1 MFSLRPATSNDAAII
16 RRIIF
21 QVHINPM
28 DLNWQRFILAVDE
41 QDRVIGCGQVKPHKD
56 GSLELASIAVVPAW
70 RGRGVASR
78 IIENLLSKY
87 PGRLYLTC
95 GTSLEPFYERFGFK
109 TIGIPEM
116 PLHFQRMA
124 RIING
129 FQRRFNLPEG
139 LSVMQI
145 N

>member
-21 QVHINPM
+21 QVHINPS

-41 QDRVIGCGQVKPHKD
+41 QDQVIGCGQVKPHKD
-56 GSLELASIAVVPAW
+56 GSMELASIAVVPAW
-70 RGRGVASR
+70 RGRGVASQ
-78 IIENLLSKY
+78 IIENLLLNN

-95 GTSLEPFYERFGFK
+95 RSSLEPFYELFGFK
-109 TIGIPEM
+109 KIGMSEM
-116 PLHFQRMA
+116 PHHFQRMA
-124 RIING
+124 RMINR
-129 FQRRFNLPEG
+129 FQRLFNLPEG

>member
-21 QVHINPM
+21 QVHINPS

-41 QDRVIGCGQVKPHKD
+41 QDQVIGCGQVKPHKD
-56 GSLELASIAVVPAW
+56 GSMELASIAVVPAW
-70 RGRGVASR
+70 RGRGVASQ
-78 IIENLLSKY
+78 IIENLLLNN

-95 GTSLEPFYERFGFK
+95 RSSLEPFYERFGFK
-109 TIGIPEM
+109 KIGMSEM
-116 PLHFQRMA
+116 PHHFQRMA
-124 RIING
+124 RMINR
-129 FQRRFNLPEG
+129 FQRLFNLPEG